1 MVSTHSRR
9 HTMSKYGQSGTSLS
23 NMNPKTL
30 MLLGVV
36 AGVLLL
42 RIVFGGVGTSL
53 YPYAGGLHYSV
64 MVDAGST
71 VSLAAWKWCACVC
84 VGVCVCGVRVK
95 GFAGVVGLSPP
106 KAQVFYGFWI

>member
-84 VGVCVCGVRVK
+84 VWVCVWGVR
-95 GFAGVVGLSPP
+95 
-106 KAQVFYGFWI
+106 